1 VILVRHGQT
10 TLNAQRRYSGR
21 GDVELSP
28 EGLDQARA
36 VARRLAATVAAGAVV
51 ASSPLSRCRRT
62 AEEIAAQLGG
72 VPVRVEP
79 DLIECDFG
87 AWEGLTFAEVRRRW
101 PEEMQAWLAS
111 PAVAP
116 PDGESFDA
124 VGLRATEAVSRLR
137 AEHLGETLVLVS
149 HVSPIKLVLRDALAA
164 TDTFLHR
171 MFLDATGV
179 SIVDYFAEAGSRSAP
194 STTRPTSS

>member
-1 VILVRHGQT
+1 
-10 TLNAQRRYSGR
+10 
-21 GDVELSP
+21 
-28 EGLDQARA
+28 
-36 VARRLAATVAAGAVV
+36 VV
-51 ASSPLSRCRRT
+51 SSPLSRCRRT
-62 AEEIAAQLGG
+62 AEEIAAQLGA

-124 VGLRATEAVSRLR
+124 VGVRVGEAVSRLR

-179 SIVDYFAEAGSRSAP
+179 SIVDYFADGGIAVRTVNDTAHLILSP
-194 STTRPTSS
+194 Q